1 MIEVKKIIQSIDVYS
16 TGDYQVFNKLM
27 RKFELDQKIYSSYDN
42 KMEKNVSREELGRKN
57 YEQLAICFLMQAV
70 KHEDIRFYNT
80 ALKIRD
86 ITGTRLPEIKYV
98 E

>member
-1 MIEVKKIIQSIDVYS
+1 MIEVKKIIQSIDVRS

-27 RKFELDQKIYSSYDN
+27 RKFELDKKIFSCYDDKLKKPVSS
-42 KMEKNVSREELGRKN
+42 KELGKKD

-80 ALKIRD
+80 ALKVRD
-86 ITGTRLPEIKYV
+86 TTGTRLPEIKFV